1 MSSEAII
8 VIKNN
13 LLNLIML
20 LHKRKLYVIIYKM
33 SYHIERTG
41 YMKVLFGLAVL
52 PAFLLM
58 IYIRRKDKIEKE
70 PKGLIVS
77 LFVLGSVSVIPAAF
91 IEVIIDDFAKEI
103 VEEGSFAYAAI
114 EAFIMAALTEECGK
128 FVMLKLRTWK
138 NKEFNYTFDAV
149 VYAVAVSLGFATLEN
164 ILYVMGGSIGVA
176 IMRGILSVPGHA
188 IDAVFMGY
196 YYGLA
201 KRCEFLS
208 DNSGKRKNLLKALFS
223 AVLIHGFYDFC
234 LMVGRDEFIAIFF
247 IFEIIIFIVTVK
259 KVNKLS
265 REDSPIGP
273 PMGVGFN
280 QYGNYFMQNPY
291 YYDPNGYYRQYD
303 NFDPNLYR
311 TQNGYSGYYQ
321 QQTYQQ
327 PVYQQT
333 TYQQNY
339 ANNQYQY
346 NGTSATDYQQQQG
359 YTYNSGYQNYGQQ
372 NGYNNYNYNNYYQ
385 QNGYNTNQQYT
396 GYTQNTQNGGYNTQN
411 GYYNGANNSS
421 NSYSN
426 YNSSYYAPK

>member
-1 MSSEAII
+1 M
-8 VIKNN
+8 
-13 LLNLIML
+13 
-20 LHKRKLYVIIYKM
+20 KL
-33 SYHIERTG
+33 
-41 YMKVLFGLAVL
+41 LFGLAVL

-58 IYIRRKDKIEKE
+58 IYIRSKDKIEKE

-77 LFVLGSVSVIPAAF
+77 LFVLGAVSVIPAA
-91 IEVIIDDFAKEI
+91 ILELLIDEGAKS
-103 VEEGSFAYAAI
+103 VLEEGSIPYAFT
-114 EAFIMAALTEECGK
+114 EAFLMAALCEECGK

-201 KRCEFLS
+201 KRCESLN
-208 DNSGKRKNLLKALFS
+208 DPSGKRKNLLKAVFS
-223 AVLIHGFYDFC
+223 AVIIHGFYDFC
-234 LMVGRDEFIAIFF
+234 LMVEREEFIVIFF

-291 YYDPNGYYRQYD
+291 YYDPNGYYRRYD
-303 NFDPNLYR
+303 NIDQNLYR
-311 TQNGYSGYYQ
+311 QQNGYNGYYQ
-321 QQTYQQ
+321 QQPSYQQ
-327 PVYQQT
+327 SYANANQQSYTGQQAYQ
-333 TYQQNY
+333 
-339 ANNQYQY
+339 NNQYQY
-346 NGTSATDYQQQQG
+346 QGTYSNTNSYQQQANS
-359 YTYNSGYQNYGQQ
+359 YNGYQNYGQQ
-372 NGYNNYNYNNYYQ
+372 NAYGSYNYNNNYQ
-385 QNGYNTNQQYT
+385 QNSGYNNQQQQQQYSGYSQYGQNT
-396 GYTQNTQNGGYNTQN
+396 GYSSQN
-411 GYYNGANNSS
+411 GYYPGSNVNNSYY
-421 NSYSN
+421 NNNNN
-426 YNSSYYAPK
+426 YGQ